1 MSPFPYSYSP
11 LGSSGVSFALLVRM
25 ETNWRVV
32 RRNRRRPRLLLVE
45 RDLGR
50 RATLAVAVGTRY
62 AVETAATGA
71 DALASA
77 ATKDFDLAVLD
88 AGALGATLPSL
99 VRVLRNRGRV
109 IPIIVIAARRD
120 FRAHHFAAML
130 HVDAVLGRRA
140 PAHALL
146 DRITDLAPSGDDRAP
161 VDRRV
166 GRAIDLMARDVI
178 HLLDVAALAD
188 ATGLPL
194 AALAVRFRAATDL
207 TVDEYVTCVRVA
219 VAEQLL
225 RDTNLE
231 METLAEL
238 LGFGDVQELARAFA
252 ALSPA

>member
-1 MSPFPYSYSP
+1 M
-11 LGSSGVSFALLVRM
+11 
-25 ETNWRVV
+25 TTDWRLA
-32 RRNRRRPRLLLVE
+32 RRYRRRPRMLLVE

-62 AVETAATGA
+62 AVEAAASGAEALARAATGH
-71 DALASA
+71 
-77 ATKDFDLAVLD
+77 FDLAVLD
-88 AGALGATLPSL
+88 AGTLGAALPPL
-99 VRVLRNRGRV
+99 VRVLRTSGRA
-109 IPIIVIAARRD
+109 IPIVVIAARRD

-140 PAHALL
+140 PAYAVL
-146 DRITDLAPSGDDRAP
+146 DRISDLAPVGVRQAATDRG
-161 VDRRV
+161 V

-178 HLLDVAALAD
+178 HLLDVAALAQ
-188 ATGLPL
+188 ATGVPL
-194 AALAVRFRAATDL
+194 AVLTDRFRAATDL

-225 RDTNLE
+225 RDTSLE

-238 LGFGDVQELARAFA
+238 LGFGDVDELARAFA

>member
-1 MSPFPYSYSP
+1 
-11 LGSSGVSFALLVRM
+11 M
-25 ETNWRVV
+25 ESTWRLA
-32 RRNRRRPRLLLVE
+32 RRNPRRPRLLLVE

-62 AVETAATGA
+62 LVETAATA
-71 DALASA
+71 PDALAHA
-77 ATKDFDLAVLD
+77 AMTRFDLAVLD
-88 AGALGATLPSL
+88 AGALGAALPSL
-99 VRVLRNRGRV
+99 VRALRRGGRA
-109 IPIIVIAARRD
+109 ITIVVVATRRD

-140 PAHALL
+140 PAYTVLE
-146 DRITDLAPSGDDRAP
+146 RISALAPAGEPRAI

-166 GRAIDLMARDVI
+166 GHAIDLMARDVI
-178 HLLDVAALAD
+178 HLLDVDALAHATGLARPALAD
-188 ATGLPL
+188 
-194 AALAVRFRAATDL
+194 RFRLATDL

-225 RDTNLE
+225 RDTTLE

-238 LGFGDVQELARAFA
+238 LGFGTVHELARAFA

>member
-1 MSPFPYSYSP
+1 MQ
-11 LGSSGVSFALLVRM
+11 
-25 ETNWRVV
+25 TNWGVV
-32 RRNRRRPRLLLVE
+32 RRTCRPRLLLVE
-45 RDLGR
+45 GDLGR
-50 RATLAVAVGTRY
+50 RATLAVAIGTRY
-62 AVETAATGA
+62 AVETAAGT

-77 ATKDFDLAVLD
+77 ATADFDLAVLD
-88 AGALGATLPSL
+88 AGALGMTLPPL
-99 VRVLRNRGRV
+99 VRALRGRRPL
-109 IPIIVIAARRD
+109 IRIIVIAAPRD
-120 FRAHHFAAML
+120 FRAQHFAERL

-146 DRITDLAPSGDDRAP
+146 DRISDLVPVGDDRAP

-188 ATGLPL
+188 ATGVPL
-194 AALAVRFRAATDL
+194 AALTARFRAATDL
-207 TVDEYVTCVRVA
+207 TVDQYVTSVRVA
-219 VAEQLL
+219 VADQLL

-231 METLAEL
+231 VETLAEL